1 VRKGKYRVQ
10 SDGTALNELVR
21 FYDGTSLD
29 EKASTAAYLVTIGED
44 DWPHAAMIS
53 VGELLIGSNR
63 RAALAI
69 WAHSQ
74 TTRNLIRTCRA
85 VLLVVLSGRAVGAQL
100 RLYRTDEVDGIEGLQ
115 IFTGN
120 VELAFADAAPYA
132 SLTSAVK
139 FRLHSPADGIA
150 RWRRTLDVLT
160 MIELGS
166 AVDCPILHGQEL

>member
-1 VRKGKYRVQ
+1 VQ
-10 SDGTALNELVR
+10 SDCTALSELMR
-21 FYDGTSLD
+21 FYDGKSLD

-74 TTRNLIRTCRA
+74 TTRNLIRTGQA

-100 RLYRTDEVDGIEGLQ
+100 RLYRTNAADGLEGLQ

-120 VELAFADAAPYA
+120 VKSASADVAPYA
-132 SLTSAVK
+132 SLTSAVE
-139 FRLHSPADGIA
+139 FSLHSPADAIA
-150 RWRRTLDVLT
+150 RWRKTLEVLG
-160 MIELGS
+160 LCLPAVS
-166 AVDCPILHGQEL
+166 ASGLEKSG